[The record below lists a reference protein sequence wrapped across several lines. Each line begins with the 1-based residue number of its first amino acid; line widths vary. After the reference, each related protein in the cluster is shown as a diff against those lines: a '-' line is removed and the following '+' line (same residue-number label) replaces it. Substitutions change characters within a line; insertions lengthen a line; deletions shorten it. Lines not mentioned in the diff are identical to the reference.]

1 MVKKEGGLIMNAMSP
16 LFPSF
21 SFQWIHTG
29 THRHAHTHIQNPET
43 VSEVPV
49 LDPETDAFV
58 SVVFPRDFTFC
69 VLQFCW
75 EKEPDYLPKCLTLF
89 FVHVFYSMAGLWI
102 LPECRLATVTRW
114 GELT

>member
-1 MVKKEGGLIMNAMSP
+1 MVKKEGGVIMNAMSP

-75 EKEPDYLPKCLTLF
+75 EKEPDYLPRCLTLF
-89 FVHVFYSMAGLWI
+89 LYMFLLYGRVMDSSRMSSGNSDKM
-102 LPECRLATVTRW
+102 
-114 GELT
+114 G